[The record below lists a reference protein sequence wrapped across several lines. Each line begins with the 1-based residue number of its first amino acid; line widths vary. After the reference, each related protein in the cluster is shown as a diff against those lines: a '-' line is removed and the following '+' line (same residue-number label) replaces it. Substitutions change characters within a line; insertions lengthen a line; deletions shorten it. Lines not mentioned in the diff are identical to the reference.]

1 MAEDSNDMEVEDIL
15 SSIKNIL
22 EEDAQNSDNEAVD
35 NKAPESNEAPENVLD
50 QVLADDSDIIQLS
63 DDMRI
68 SEQDNNVATADDG
81 IDNEQQIEEIEDD
94 SPVGAA
100 LSDLDRADETVSLSE
115 SSMIETSPAEEFAND
130 MTEINQNESSE
141 LVTQTLDE
149 QTNEIS
155 ANTYAIEETAADNSA
170 ESISSATEESIP
182 EAVENSVV
190 EVEQPAVAEAE
201 NEEVSVTDT
210 VETIKYDDTNN
221 LNTDWNIPT
230 NSADTDASAHEAEM
244 QESLI
249 VENVPVSVAA
259 ETVNEPS
266 STSDAVDASVNII
279 NNFAKIFSKNKNQG
293 DKSDE
298 AVAEPTIDGV
308 GNPKKTLEEF
318 VQDAIAKVIGEDI
331 ARQWNDGAAYQTIA
345 EEEIK
350 SQVQTWI
357 NNNLATIVEKIVKEE
372 MERVI
377 AKVGS

>member
-100 LSDLDRADETVSLSE
+100 LSDLDRDDETVSLSE

>member
-190 EVEQPAVAEAE
+190 EVEQPAVAETE

-230 NSADTDASAHEAEM
+230 NSADTDAPAHEAEM

-331 ARQWNDGAAYQTIA
+331 ARQWNDGAVYQTIA

>member
-190 EVEQPAVAEAE
+190 EVEQPAVAETE

-230 NSADTDASAHEAEM
+230 NSADTDAPAHEAEM

>member
-141 LVTQTLDE
+141 FVTQTLDE

-170 ESISSATEESIP
+170 ESVSSATEESIP

-190 EVEQPAVAEAE
+190 EVEQPAVAETE

-230 NSADTDASAHEAEM
+230 NSADTDAPAHEAEM